1 MATSRA
7 PYRNSQHPPRYSTLS
22 LNSVATLPLYPAAD
36 YDIADSTLASS
47 VQDSYRQHEYH
58 LYQDSRPWAT
68 LRLVSKSASKS
79 NCPRYISGDSVTGT
93 VELDLPEPQAIS
105 SVKVLLKGHLITSSL
120 STDTFQFVEHSVVV
134 WEKGR
139 TVNQDNTQ
147 DATSSNGKL
156 HGHFS
161 WPFSFPFPT
170 EYPRHAASKSKGSSP
185 IESTTDAIPIPQTLI
200 EKSANIAV
208 VYEVVLRIVSG
219 VFRRKY
225 KLHVDVLYIPVIRSL
240 PLSTTRK
247 DAYLS
252 GSYLPGP
259 VEDTEGWTEV
269 SSARLSLARR
279 HKASTTSS
287 FSSHSTDALVACQ
300 VSSPLTYWI
309 HSRYSPNVQFYIANP
324 VAYSKGTAIPCYIV
338 CTSDSDEIGLVKDFT
353 AQQCF
358 AVELRQLWIY
368 TRDAQHA
375 PSVNVSEITRSG
387 KANPNVNQVVARVG
401 EAVWWTPVRGGYGD
415 RKKGVETRLEGEI
428 HLERDLFPSCETT
441 FLCVQYNISIALRAS
456 QDFVVKN
463 IVTSG
468 GVSSSAMSNGM
479 CLGTYPV
486 KITTLGHMDDPLPTS
501 FTPRHAGRR
510 SRKGYEQI
518 SDVHFLS
525 YSPLDV
531 R

>member
-1 MATSRA
+1 MATSRM
-7 PYRNSQHPPRYSTLS
+7 PYSNSQHPPRYSTLS

-68 LRLVSKSASKS
+68 LRLVSKSTSKS
-79 NCPRYISGDSVTGT
+79 NCPRYITGDDVTGT

-105 SVKVLLKGHLITSSL
+105 SVKVLLKGHLVTSSL

-134 WEKGR
+134 WEKGHAM
-139 TVNQDNTQ
+139 NQGKAPEST
-147 DATSSNGKL
+147 SNGKL
-156 HGHFS
+156 HGRFE

-170 EYPRHAASKSKGSSP
+170 EYPRHGPSKSKGSSS
-185 IESTTDAIPIPQTLI
+185 IESTTDTIPTPQTLI
-200 EKSANIAV
+200 EKTANIAV

-219 VFRRKY
+219 VFRRRY
-225 KLHVDVLYIPVIRSL
+225 KLHVDVLYVPAIRSL
-240 PLSTTRK
+240 PMSTSRK
-247 DAYLS
+247 DAYLR
-252 GSYLPGP
+252 GAHLPGP
-259 VEDTEGWTEV
+259 VEDMEGWTEV
-269 SSARLSLARR
+269 PSARFTLVRRQVETGASARSGLI
-279 HKASTTSS
+279 A
-287 FSSHSTDALVACQ
+287 VPVNCQ
-300 VSSPLTYWI
+300 L
-309 HSRYSPNVQFYIANP
+309 YIAHP
-324 VAYSKGTAIPCYIV
+324 AAYAKGTTIPCYLV
-338 CTSDSDEIGLVKDFT
+338 CTSDSDEIDLVKDFT
-353 AQQCF
+353 TRQCL
-358 AVELRQLWIY
+358 AMELRQSWIY

-375 PSVNVSEITRSG
+375 RSVDVPEITRSG

-401 EAVWWTPVRGGYGD
+401 EAVWWTPVHGGYAD
-415 RKKGVETRLEGEI
+415 RRRGVETRLEGEI
-428 HLERDLFPSCETT
+428 HLERDLFPSCETS
-441 FLCVQYNISIALRAS
+441 FLCVQYNISIALRDS

-463 IVTSG
+463 IETSE
-468 GVSSSAMSNGM
+468 GVSSSTATSNRT

-486 KITTLGHMDDPLPTS
+486 KITTLGHMDDPLPTC

-525 YSPLDV
+525 ASPLDV